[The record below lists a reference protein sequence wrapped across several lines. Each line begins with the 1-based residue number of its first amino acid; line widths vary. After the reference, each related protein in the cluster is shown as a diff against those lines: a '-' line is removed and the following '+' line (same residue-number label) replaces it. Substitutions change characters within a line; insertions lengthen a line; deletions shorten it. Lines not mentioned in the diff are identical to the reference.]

1 MPCGLGRSHAE
12 AVWPGDMV
20 FLVVICRAL
29 GKVNKKLR
37 MEEHKDFPDFW
48 VAVLVLALLAG
59 LQIILGMF
67 LYDLGFRFEWGD
79 PGTGGVITVLSCGIA
94 LSLLMSYK
102 KIGYRDLF
110 NPTKN
115 SLASII
121 FVLVVPIVLA
131 VGGGVFWITDL
142 TNLMLLY
149 FPADKDEYLAL
160 TRMMNGGIISLISVC
175 LIAPLIEEMLFRG
188 MILRAF
194 LESYSASSS
203 ILLSSLLFAL
213 FHMTIT
219 QLPVAFVVGCLLGWL
234 YVKTKSLW
242 PSIMAHF
249 FYNSFAMLLWS
260 TYYSSGSDESF
271 SPEFNS
277 PVVIMA
283 AVIFSA
289 VGVAML
295 YYILQP
301 RRDNL
306 PNDGN

>member
-1 MPCGLGRSHAE
+1 
-12 AVWPGDMV
+12 
-20 FLVVICRAL
+20 
-29 GKVNKKLR
+29 
-37 MEEHKDFPDFW
+37 MEEHKDFPNFW
-48 VAVLVLALLAG
+48 GAALVLALLVG
-59 LQIILGMF
+59 LQIIFGMF

-79 PGTGGVITVLSCGIA
+79 PGTGGVITVLSCGIV

-110 NPTKN
+110 SPTKN
-115 SLASII
+115 SLTSII
-121 FVLVVPIVLA
+121 FVLAVPIILT

-149 FPADKDEYLAL
+149 FPADENEYLAL
-160 TRMMNGGIISLISVC
+160 TRMLNGGVVSLISVC

-194 LESYSASSS
+194 LENYSVGSS

-219 QLPVAFVVGCLLGWL
+219 QLPVAFVAGCLLGWL

-277 PVVIMA
+277 PVVIVA
-283 AVIFSA
+283 AVASSVI
-289 VGVAML
+289 GIAML

-301 RRDNL
+301 RWGNVPD
-306 PNDGN
+306 DGD